1 MDLQTVALLALAIT
15 AIFALAALLRRRH
28 GDSAPKA

>member
-15 AIFALAALLRRRH
+15 AILALVAFLRRRP